1 MAEVQDR
8 RAVPRA
14 TLDERVSARVR
25 GLRGVHLLDL
35 NLTGA
40 RIEHLGLLRLDA
52 FCDLELPPAFDALPL
67 PAQVVWCTVIG
78 RQRTHEGESHLVSHT
93 GLRFTALT
101 VAQHAALAAFLQDSP
116 VLDSLLL
123 NLVKYS
129 DNR

>member
-1 MAEVQDR
+1 MAEARDR

-14 TLDERVSARVR
+14 TLDERFSARVR

-52 FCDLELPPAFDALPL
+52 SCDLELPPPFGALTL

-78 RQRTHEGESHLVSHT
+78 RKRKLGGESHLVSHT
-93 GLRFTALT
+93 GLRFTTLT
-101 VAQHAALAAFLQDSP
+101 VAQRAALASFLECQP
-116 VLDSLLL
+116 ALDS
-123 NLVKYS
+123 
-129 DNR
+129 